1 MYTIPVYT
9 KIVHKNITLS
19 ADAELIQR
27 ARLRALEKNTSLNV
41 AFRQWLSRY
50 AGPESPEADYQNLM
64 KRLKNVN
71 AGSRF
76 SREEM
81 NSR

>member
-1 MYTIPVYT
+1 VY
-9 KIVHKNITLS
+9 KNITLS
-19 ADAELIQR
+19 ADEELIQR
-27 ARLRALEKNTSLNV
+27 ARLRALEQNTSLNV
-41 AFRQWLSRY
+41 AFRRWLSRY

-64 KRLKNVN
+64 KKLKNVD
-71 AGSRF
+71 AGRKF